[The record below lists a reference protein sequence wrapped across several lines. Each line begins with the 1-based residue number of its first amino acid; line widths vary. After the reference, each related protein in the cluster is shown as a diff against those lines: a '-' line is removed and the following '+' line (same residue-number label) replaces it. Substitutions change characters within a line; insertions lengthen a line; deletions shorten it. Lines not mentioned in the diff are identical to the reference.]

1 MTRDRRFRVGSPC
14 ATLPAMERTGRWA
27 AHLICWLTLAVA
39 TQGTSAQTQG
49 TTVQADGVGLVVLGN
64 VQDGGYPHIG
74 CNRPDCRN
82 LFLRPSTPHQVV
94 SLGIVDRALGRQFL
108 FEATPD
114 LTRQAFLL
122 SQETG
127 AHVGMP
133 DGIFLT
139 HAHLGHY
146 SGLGFLGREAMGANS
161 VPVHAMPRLRGF
173 LETNGP
179 WQQLVTLNNI
189 QLEGLQARRTKVL
202 GPNLHVTPFLVP
214 HRDEFSETVGYH
226 IQGPN
231 KSALFIPDID
241 KWSVWNQDINAA
253 IDSVDF
259 AFLDGTFYDAE
270 ELGGHRDMSEIPHP
284 FVLESLSKFASL
296 SAENRDKVYF
306 IHLNHTNALLDPN
319 SKATQS
325 VQDAGHHVA
334 RQGDRFDL

>member
-1 MTRDRRFRVGSPC
+1 MRDHRFGVGSPC
-14 ATLPAMERTGRWA
+14 GTLPVMERTGRWTS
-27 AHLICWLTLAVA
+27 HLICWLTLAVA
-39 TQGTSAQTQG
+39 AQGMSAQIEGATAP
-49 TTVQADGVGLVVLGN
+49 ADGVGLVVLGN

-74 CNRPDCRN
+74 CDRPDCRN
-82 LFLRPSTPHQVV
+82 LFLRPATPHHVV
-94 SLGIVDRALGRQFL
+94 SLGVVDRAIGRQFL

-161 VPVHAMPRLRGF
+161 VPVHAMPRLREF

-179 WQQLVTLNNI
+179 WQQLVSLNNI
-189 QLEGLQARRTKVL
+189 KLEGLQARRTEVL

-226 IQGPN
+226 IQGPK

-241 KWSVWNQDINAA
+241 KWSVWNQDVNAA

-270 ELGGHRDMSEIPHP
+270 ELGGHRDMAEIPHP
-284 FVLESLSKFASL
+284 FVSESLSKFASL

-325 VQDAGHHVA
+325 VKDAGHHVA
-334 RQGDRFDL
+334 RQGDRFEL